1 MVTICFTPR
10 LFLGFKNLRADVFN
24 QLNLNRLPLLRAGL
38 ILYNTLIITGPM
50 NNIAEIK
57 VILNEKFNLYQTV
70 NNHVNEQLWSTE
82 FRGATI
88 HEISEAYDTAVV
100 AIHYLTSD
108 IFQMVH
114 RGFPHPPILQ
124 DISIQD
130 NIGYLYV

>member
-24 QLNLNRLPLLRAGL
+24 PLNLNRLPLLRAGL
-38 ILYNTLIITGPM
+38 ILYNALIITGPV
-50 NNIAEIK
+50 N
-57 VILNEKFNLYQTV
+57 NLYQTV

-108 IFQMVH
+108 IFQMIH

>member
-24 QLNLNRLPLLRAGL
+24 PLNLNRLPLLRAGL
-38 ILYNTLIITGPM
+38 ILYNTLIITGPV

-88 HEISEAYDTAVV
+88 HEISEVYDAVV
-100 AIHYLTSD
+100 TAIHYLTSD
-108 IFQMVH
+108 IFQMIH
-114 RGFPHPPILQ
+114 RGFPQPPILQ